1 MTTEAARSLA
11 PGHAAQRWVPVALGL
26 AGIALAHLSLLTF
39 DPGLGELEGIEDAF
53 FEPTSAS
60 PGVVMLCWLW
70 LLYIRG
76 RRLRGF
82 EGRES
87 PLAGSCL
94 LLVGSGLCLW
104 AHYVGVQTLLI
115 FSLSL
120 LVLASGLLLGGSGA
134 LRTLL
139 FPSAFLLL
147 AIPVPTPFLNAV
159 MYPLQLANAAA
170 AGFVLEIVGFE
181 PIVSG
186 DLIFVGER
194 VFQVIESC
202 SGLRTVL
209 TVVMS
214 TCIYTELCWHDR
226 RRTVVLIALSPLVGI
241 VANHLRILTIIF
253 NPYAG
258 IASVHAAQG
267 LAMLVVAVVL
277 IALLDAMLARI
288 WKTPPEPHLPSQ
300 PASGTLPLTISGS
313 YAVICMSLA
322 VASLGLTPWTAP
334 TEDLVPLV
342 RIKAELSGWQLT
354 GFKPDAEFLGSV
366 RYDEFIAHRYD
377 RGDAP
382 MVELFVASDRRLD
395 PILGIGSDK
404 TLIPGRGGV
413 PIPVDVDLGAPSEFL
428 DAEVIRL
435 PGELRLVYHW
445 KVGLGSHWQELYRGV
460 LALDRSPL
468 RRPGRA
474 AVVRISTPIEQDGEG
489 LAEAVARLQTFV
501 HELHDDFVQAGV
513 WPGSTS

>member
-1 MTTEAARSLA
+1 MTAEAPSGTVS
-11 PGHAAQRWVPVALGL
+11 GHAAWRWAPVALGL
-26 AGIALAHLSLLTF
+26 AGIAVAHLSLLTY
-39 DPGLGELEGIEDAF
+39 DPGPSHLVGVEDAL

-60 PGVVMLCWLW
+60 SGVVMLCWLW
-70 LLYIRG
+70 LLYMRWQ
-76 RRLRGF
+76 RLRGF

-120 LVLASGLLLGGSGA
+120 LVLASGTLLGGSGA

-147 AIPVPTPFLNAV
+147 ATPVPTPFLNAV

-170 AGFVLEIVGFE
+170 VGFVLEIAGFE

-186 DLIFVGER
+186 DLIFVVDR

-202 SGLRTVL
+202 SGLRTLL

-226 RRTVVLIALSPLVGI
+226 RRTLVLIALSPLVGLI
-241 VANHLRILTIIF
+241 ANHLRILTIIF
-253 NPYAG
+253 NPYAS
-258 IASVHAAQG
+258 IAGVHAAQG
-267 LAMLVVAVVL
+267 LAMLVFAVVS
-277 IALLDAMLARI
+277 IALLDVMLARV
-288 WKTPPEPHLPSQ
+288 WKTPPEPHLPAQ
-300 PASGTLPLTISGS
+300 PRIGRLPLAISAS
-313 YAVICMSLA
+313 YAVICISLA
-322 VASLGLTPWTAP
+322 VASLGLTPWTTP
-334 TEDLVPLV
+334 REDLVPLI
-342 RIKAELSGWQLT
+342 RIKAELSGWRLK

-377 RGDAP
+377 RGDQP
-382 MVELFVASDRRLD
+382 SVDLFVASDRRLD
-395 PILGIGSDK
+395 PMLGIGSEK
-404 TLIPGRGGV
+404 TRIPGPGGV
-413 PIPVDVDLGAPSEFL
+413 PIPVDLDLGAPSEFL

-435 PGELRLVYHW
+435 PGELLLVYHW
-445 KVGLGSHWQELYRGV
+445 KVGLESHWQELYRGV
-460 LALDRSPL
+460 LGLDRSPL

-474 AVVRISTPIEQDGEG
+474 AVVRISTPIAPDREGFGE
-489 LAEAVARLQTFV
+489 AIARLQAFV
-501 HELHDDFVQAGV
+501 HDLQDDFVQAGL
-513 WPGSTS
+513 WPVPAS